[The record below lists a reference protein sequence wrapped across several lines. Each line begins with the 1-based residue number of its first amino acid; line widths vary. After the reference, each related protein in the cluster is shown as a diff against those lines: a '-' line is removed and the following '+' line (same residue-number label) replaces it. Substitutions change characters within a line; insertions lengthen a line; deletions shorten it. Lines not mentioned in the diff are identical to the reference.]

1 MMLFSIVCPSLLPSR
16 LLLLGGVFGGP
27 VGMDGE
33 VGRLLALTG
42 GEHASLGRAFLRGGA
57 GPPVA
62 RSVAGG
68 RRLFVARRPAKKV
81 HNNCIDISQP
91 CNYKSRCGKHLSC
104 LDI

>member
-1 MMLFSIVCPSLLPSR
+1 MLFSIVCPSLLSSR
-16 LLLLGGVFGGP
+16 LLLLLGGVLGGP

-42 GEHASLGRAFLRGGA
+42 GEHASLGRAFLCGGA

-68 RRLFVARRPAKKV
+68 RRLFVARRPAAGSSFNPRLSAEKEKK
-81 HNNCIDISQP
+81 HS
-91 CNYKSRCGKHLSC
+91 
-104 LDI
+104 